1 MRKDT
6 SFSDAKLTSEE
17 FSKKYWQNGKRPYQ
31 YHTAAIEDARDERE
45 QFVFNNIRALRNMQS
60 DLHRNLGNA
69 HMKLFEMKNTLE
81 MTSALTKFNTLVIL
95 SVAIQMFVHLLFKR
109 GEERKKFF

>member
-1 MRKDT
+1 MREDT

-31 YHTAAIEDARDERE
+31 YHTATIEDARDERE
-45 QFVFNNIRALRNMQS
+45 QFVFNNIRALRDMQS
-60 DLHRNLGNA
+60 DLHKNLGNE
-69 HMKLFEMKNTLE
+69 HMKLFEMNNTLE

-95 SVAIQMFVHLLFKR
+95 SVAIQMLVCLLFKR
-109 GEERKKFF
+109 R

>member
-6 SFSDAKLTSEE
+6 SFSDVKLTNEE

-60 DLHRNLGNA
+60 DLHRNLGNE

-95 SVAIQMFVHLLFKR
+95 SVAIQAFAHLLFKR